1 MGKKSIGGPDFSRAG
16 IRNGGRHLPKRK
28 IQSFHQD
35 TRTIFQGIVFIK
47 FKHLNQ
53 ILLCRFLVNMPHKI
67 EALQQNRLYKYKK
80 IFLLTEMDLPCTNLK
95 YMEPKRQN
103 KKLQENISRRTSFET
118 NQIIALWRKLGKT
131 MTLFQWV

>member
-1 MGKKSIGGPDFSRAG
+1 
-16 IRNGGRHLPKRK
+16 
-28 IQSFHQD
+28 
-35 TRTIFQGIVFIK
+35 
-47 FKHLNQ
+47 
-53 ILLCRFLVNMPHKI
+53 MPHKI

>member
-1 MGKKSIGGPDFSRAG
+1 
-16 IRNGGRHLPKRK
+16 
-28 IQSFHQD
+28 
-35 TRTIFQGIVFIK
+35 
-47 FKHLNQ
+47 
-53 ILLCRFLVNMPHKI
+53 
-67 EALQQNRLYKYKK
+67 
-80 IFLLTEMDLPCTNLK
+80 MDLPCTNLK